1 MHLPT
6 LRSRLIAWHVTSGA
20 LIVLCCAALVAIV
33 MSEALSYQ
41 ARQAMNSAARQI
53 PALAASYDW
62 QSASPDDI
70 DAYFAA
76 RLAPLPVRTHTE
88 PFPGIQHFAA
98 PRGSFREG
106 LLVRLLMERVRPLT
120 IAYGTARTTIFINPS
135 FYKRFVEYY
144 FAGMALVAVVVI
156 VAAWRIAI
164 VVASNSLDPLLRT
177 TAALNR
183 FGEGDFTPATVSTT
197 GTSEVGELV
206 QAYNRAV
213 AQITRALD
221 ERAKASAEMRQF
233 VADAGHQ
240 LRTPLTVV
248 MGYLSAM
255 AARGPSSEG
264 DAVLA
269 MLGQSRRMKTL
280 IDELILLARLE
291 DVAPIGETVF
301 DLNDVVRDV
310 PLGFSFQ
317 DQQRLHLEL
326 AGAAAPVRAAPT
338 ELREALTAVVD
349 NALKYGGHRP
359 ITIRVRRDDGLVEI
373 TVSDDGPGFSQADLS
388 SAFDRF
394 YRGAASEG
402 IVGTG
407 LGLSIAA
414 KAVQR
419 AGGAIELRNQDS
431 AGAACI
437 IRLPT
442 AA

>member
-20 LIVLCCAALVAIV
+20 LIVLCCAVLVAIV
-33 MSEALSYQ
+33 MSQALSYQ
-41 ARQAMNSAARQI
+41 ARQAMESAARQI
-53 PALAASYDW
+53 PALAASYDP
-62 QSASPDDI
+62 QDGSAANI
-70 DAYFAA
+70 DEYFAA
-76 RLAPLPVRTHTE
+76 RLAPLPVRTRTE
-88 PFPGIQHFAA
+88 TFAGL
-98 PRGSFREG
+98 PHRPPMRGPFREG
-106 LLVRLLMERVRPLT
+106 FFVRLLMEQVRPLV
-120 IAYGTARTTIFINPS
+120 IMYGTAHTTIFIDPG
-135 FYKRFVEYY
+135 FYQRFVEYY
-144 FAGMALVAVVVI
+144 FIAMAVVAIVVI
-156 VAAWRIAI
+156 VAAWHIAR

-183 FGEGDFTPATVSTT
+183 FGEGDFTPAAVSTT
-197 GTSEVGELV
+197 DTSEVGELV

-240 LRTPLTVV
+240 LRTPLTVI

-255 AARGPSSEG
+255 AARSPNGT
-264 DAVLA
+264 DAEAVPA

-291 DVAPIGETVF
+291 HVAPAGETVF

-310 PLGFSFQ
+310 PHGFSIE
-317 DQQRLHLEL
+317 DQQRLQVEL
-326 AGAAAPVRAAPT
+326 AGTAAPVRAAAS

-349 NALKYGGHRP
+349 NALKYGGKRP
-359 ITIRVRRDDGLVEI
+359 ITVGVQRSNGTCEV

-388 SAFDRF
+388 AAFDRF

-419 AGGAIELRNQDS
+419 AGGAIELRNNDG

-437 IRLPT
+437 IRIP
-442 AA
+442 AS

>member
-1 MHLPT
+1 
-6 LRSRLIAWHVTSGA
+6 VTSGA

-33 MSEALSYQ
+33 MSEALFYQ

-62 QSASPDDI
+62 QSGSPDDI

-88 PFPGIQHFAA
+88 PFPGIHHFAA

-106 LLVRLLMERVRPLT
+106 LFVRLLMERVRPLT
-120 IAYGTARTTIFINPS
+120 IVYGPVRTTIFVSPS
-135 FYKRFVEYY
+135 FYKRFVGYY
-144 FAGMALVAVVVI
+144 FAAMAVIAIVVI

-183 FGEGDFTPATVSTT
+183 FGEGDFTPAAVSTT
-197 GTSEVGELV
+197 DTSEVGELV

-255 AARGPSSEG
+255 AARRLSSEG
-264 DAVLA
+264 DAVPA

-310 PLGFSFQ
+310 PHGFSLQ

-326 AGAAAPVRAAPT
+326 AGAAAPVRAAAT

-349 NALKYGGHRP
+349 NALKYGGHLP
-359 ITIRVRRDDGLVEI
+359 IAIRVRRDDGLCEI
-373 TVSDDGPGFSQADLS
+373 TITDEGPGFSQADLS

-394 YRGAASEG
+394 YRGTASEG

-419 AGGAIELRNQDS
+419 AGGSIELRNKDS

-437 IRLPT
+437 IRIPI